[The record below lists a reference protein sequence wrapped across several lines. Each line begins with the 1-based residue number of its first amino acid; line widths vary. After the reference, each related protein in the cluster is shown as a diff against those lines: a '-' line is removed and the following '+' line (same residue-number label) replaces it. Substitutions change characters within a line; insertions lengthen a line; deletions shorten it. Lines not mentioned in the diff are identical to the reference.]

1 MPVIAIL
8 RSLKQED
15 FEFGPKLAVE
25 QLLCP
30 FRLHLEVLHQTLKL
44 RTHKHTHTHTHT
56 HTRISSEW
64 WWWLLVEYLPTLA
77 YTKLQVPSPVL
88 TRNGSY
94 RPITPALRK

>member
-56 HTRISSEW
+56 HTHE
-64 WWWLLVEYLPTLA
+64 
-77 YTKLQVPSPVL
+77 
-88 TRNGSY
+88 
-94 RPITPALRK
+94 

>member
-56 HTRISSEW
+56 HTNKFRVVVVA
-64 WWWLLVEYLPTLA
+64 LGRVLA
-77 YTKLQVPSPVL
+77 YPSVHE
-88 TRNGSY
+88 TSGSI
-94 RPITPALRK
+94 PSFNQEWQL